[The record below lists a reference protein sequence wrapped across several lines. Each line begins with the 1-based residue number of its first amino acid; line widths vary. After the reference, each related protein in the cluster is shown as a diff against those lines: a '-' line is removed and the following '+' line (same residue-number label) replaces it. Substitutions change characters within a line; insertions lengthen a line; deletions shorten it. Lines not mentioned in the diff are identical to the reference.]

1 MFRNT
6 ALANTPT
13 FKLILGFGLCT
24 LGGAMLYAY
33 FKQRDEDD
41 ENQKQQQNSSQKL
54 SEAAA
59 KLKSQK
65 SQQAQRKVK
74 IEFKIANEHVPMVAG
89 RQGANL
95 KSIQDRTQTTIHFR

>member
-6 ALANTPT
+6 PLANTPT

-33 FKQRDEDD
+33 FKQRDE
-41 ENQKQQQNSSQKL
+41 EEELQQHQAIAHNPKSLQQKTQPPSESKPQK
-54 SEAAA
+54 EIKIEW
-59 KLKSQK
+59 KLK
-65 SQQAQRKVK
+65 
-74 IEFKIANEHVPMVAG
+74 NELVPLIAG

-95 KSIQDRTQTTIHFR
+95 KSIEDKTQTKIRFR